1 MSNNN
6 DTIRCAE
13 FKKQCDADIFKAVA
27 PLLKKYQLE
36 VDALTTRSKQAE
48 SAFMDIFKKLQ
59 DAPDPSPAVGIS
71 LVLFCVL

>member
-1 MSNNN
+1 M
-6 DTIRCAE
+6 
-13 FKKQCDADIFKAVA
+13 VA

-48 SAFMDIFKKLQ
+48 AAFMDVFKKLQ

-71 LVLFCVL
+71 LVRFRLCAA